1 MRSERRQPGMS
12 ATASVTSANASVV
25 LVHGAARS
33 STSNVGYAA
42 QSDPKTFPRERFSLY
57 QPSRTGD
64 ATVAARAAASDGGI
78 VVSLSTEHHSEA
90 LLAAAHDAVL
100 VVDDAR
106 IFVDANPAA
115 CRLLGL
121 SVAELRGRRFD
132 DFLAPTPDLEGAW
145 RAFLR
150 SGEHRGELEVV
161 RANGERRHVEYSAT
175 ARFMAGRHL
184 AILRD
189 IADRKRAED
198 ERVELLHREQL
209 RLRETETLL
218 AVSRALSST
227 LDPTETMRR
236 VSREIALALGADM
249 VGAYLADA
257 TRTRLSPVAG
267 YRVPRDMLDD
277 FRRIPIP
284 MKNHPAIEEAW
295 THRRAVWTD
304 DMPGD
309 RRVDPEIL
317 RQFPHQSDLFV
328 PIRIKDQPVGG
339 FFVIWWTARRSF
351 TDWEVRLMQGIS
363 DLAGI
368 FLENAQ
374 LYRQTSED
382 SRAKDEFLATL
393 SHELRNPLGAIANAA
408 AALDR
413 RAAGEEA
420 AARLRQI
427 IHRQTRHLTRLVDD
441 LLDVARAAAGKIALH
456 MQPLDLSEVAASCV
470 GSLRASGRAEALR
483 VSFRAQSVTVNVDAT
498 RLAQIITNMLD
509 NAVKFT
515 PPGGAIDVDVVRE
528 GQKAVLRVR
537 DTGAGIEPEML
548 PRIFELF
555 AQAQQP
561 MDRSVGGLG
570 IGLTLSRRLVEM
582 HEGTITAASDGPGRG
597 AEFTVRLPVATAVT
611 PEPSPTLRGP
621 ERSRSILVVEDNDDA
636 RESLRLLLESL
647 GHRVFAAGDGPEGL
661 ALADRYRPELA
672 LIDLGLPGLD
682 GYEVARA
689 LRASPTS
696 KTMTLIAVT
705 GYGQAEDRQ
714 RSKEAGFDAHLV
726 KPVSQTLLSSLIAAP

>member
-1 MRSERRQPGMS
+1 VIP
-12 ATASVTSANASVV
+12 
-25 LVHGAARS
+25 
-33 STSNVGYAA
+33 
-42 QSDPKTFPRERFSLY
+42 
-57 QPSRTGD
+57 
-64 ATVAARAAASDGGI
+64 
-78 VVSLSTEHHSEA
+78 LSTEQQSDA

-132 DFLAPTPDLEGAW
+132 DFLAPTPELDAAW
-145 RAFLR
+145 RTFLR

-161 RANGERRHVEYSAT
+161 RADGERRHVEYSAT

-189 IADRKRAED
+189 IANRKRAED
-198 ERVELLHREQL
+198 ERVELLQREQL

-257 TRTRLSPVAG
+257 GRTRLSPVAG
-267 YRVPRDMLDD
+267 YRVPRHMLDD

-284 MKNHPAIEEAW
+284 IKNHPAIEEAW

-304 DMPGD
+304 DMPAD

-351 TDWEVRLMQGIS
+351 TMWEVRLMQGIS

-374 LYRQTSED
+374 LYRQTTD
-382 SRAKDEFLATL
+382 DNRAKDEFLATL
-393 SHELRNPLGAIANAA
+393 SHELRNPLGAIANAV

-413 RAAGEEA
+413 RGGGEEA
-420 AARLRQI
+420 AGRLRQI

-441 LLDVARAAAGKIALH
+441 LLDVARATAGKIALH
-456 MQPLDLSEVAASCV
+456 FQPVDLSEVAASCV
-470 GSLRASGRAEALR
+470 GALRASGRAEAVR
-483 VSFRAQSVTVNVDAT
+483 VSFRAQSVTVNADAT

-515 PPGGAIDVDVVRE
+515 PAGGAIDVDVVRE

-537 DTGAGIEPEML
+537 DTGVGIEPQML
-548 PRIFELF
+548 PRIFDLF

-570 IGLTLSRRLVEM
+570 IGLTLSHRLVEM

-597 AEFTVRLPVATAVT
+597 AEFTVRLPVAVAVT
-611 PEPSPTLRGP
+611 AESSPSLREPQ
-621 ERSRSILVVEDNDDA
+621 RSRSIVVVEDNDDA

-647 GHRVFAAGDGPEGL
+647 GHRVFAAGDGHAGL
-661 ALADRYRPELA
+661 ALVERHRPELA

-689 LRASPTS
+689 LRSSPVGKS
-696 KTMTLIAVT
+696 MTLIAVT
-705 GYGQAEDRQ
+705 GYGQADDRR

-726 KPVSQTLLSSLIAAP
+726 KPVSQTLLSRLIGAF